1 MALTG
6 APFPYDIN
14 QLLGGAVRILY
25 GPAAGATPV
34 PVPADMSDVF
44 EMEEPYAAT
53 SPWVDLGATKEA
65 FTYSRGFD
73 TSGYEIQQVAG
84 NVIEE
89 ITDISRSIEIS
100 FADFR
105 PEHMQMIENA
115 PQVADVAA
123 ATGAS
128 AQKKVAF
135 GSFSSP
141 VQYRFA
147 FVAQRPRQA
156 GIVTESGAPAKQR
169 GRFFMGVAYLAQ
181 VAADEISFEQGKG
194 ELTGAGVTFTMFP
207 ESGQPTGE
215 EYGAWFDELSGT
227 IA

>member
-6 APFPYDIN
+6 APFPYDIEN
-14 QLLGGAVRILY
+14 LLGGAVRILWA
-25 GPAAGATPV
+25 PAAGTGAASV
-34 PVPADMSDVF
+34 PDSMADVID
-44 EMEEPYAAT
+44 MEDPYAAVT
-53 SPWVDLGATKEA
+53 PWADLGATKES

-89 ITDISRSIEIS
+89 ITDITRSIEIS
-100 FADFR
+100 YADFR
-105 PEHMQMIENA
+105 PEHLQMIENA
-115 PQVADVAA
+115 PAVADVAA
-123 ATGAS
+123 AAGAS

-135 GSFSSP
+135 GAFSSP

-147 FVAQRPRQA
+147 FVSMRPRQS
-156 GIVTESGAPAKQR
+156 GTVEESGGKIR

-181 VAADEISFEQGKG
+181 VAADEISFEQAKG
-194 ELTGAGVTFTMFP
+194 ELTGAGVTFQMFP
-207 ESGQPTGE
+207 QGGQPTGE
-215 EYGAWFDELSGT
+215 EWGAWYDELAGT

>member
-6 APFPYDIN
+6 APFPYDIEN
-14 QLLGGAVRILY
+14 LLGGAVRILY
-25 GPAAGATPV
+25 APAVGTGAATV
-34 PVPADMSDVF
+34 PDSMADVF
-44 EMEEPYAAT
+44 DMEDPYDAKT
-53 SPWVDLGATKEA
+53 PWVDLGATKES

-89 ITDISRSIEIS
+89 ITDITRSIEIS
-100 FADFR
+100 YADFR
-105 PEHMQMIENA
+105 PAHLQMIENA
-115 PQVADVAA
+115 PAVADVAA
-123 ATGAS
+123 AAGAS

-147 FVAQRPRQA
+147 FVSMRPRQS
-156 GIVTESGAPAKQR
+156 GIVNESGGKVR

-181 VAADEISFEQGKG
+181 VAADEISFEQAKG
-194 ELTGAGVTFTMFP
+194 ELTGAGVTFQMFP
-207 ESGQPTGE
+207 QTGQPTGE
-215 EYGAWFDELSGT
+215 EWGAWFDEEAGT

>member
-6 APFPYDIN
+6 APFPYDITN
-14 QLLGGAVRILY
+14 LLGGAVRILY

-34 PVPADMSDVF
+34 AVPADMSEVF
-44 EMEEPYAAT
+44 DMEEPYAAVA
-53 SPWVDLGATKEA
+53 PWVDLGATKES
-65 FTYSRGFD
+65 FTYNRGFD

-89 ITDISRSIEIS
+89 ITDITRSIEIS
-100 FADFR
+100 FADLR
-105 PEHMQMIENA
+105 PEHLRMIENA
-115 PQVADVAA
+115 PAVDDVVAVA
-123 ATGAS
+123 GAS
-128 AQKKVAF
+128 AQKRIGF

-147 FVAQRPRQA
+147 FVSMRPRQA
-156 GIVTESGAPAKQR
+156 GVVTETTDKER

-181 VAADEISFEQGKG
+181 VAADEISFEQAKG
-194 ELTGAGVTFTMFP
+194 ELTAAGVTFTMFP
-207 ESGQPTGE
+207 EAGQASGE
-215 EYGAWFDELSGT
+215 EYGAWYDEQAGT